1 MKLGYYGFMKLAAG
15 LLLYRMTGGELEL
28 LLVHPGGPFYAKKDD
43 GVWSIPKGEIDEDED
58 LLAAAKREFEEE
70 LGSPAPSGKLLELG
84 EVKQSGKANH
94 IWALEA
100 DFDASTVASNNFEM
114 EWPPKSGQLQQ
125 FPEVDR
131 ASWFNASVA
140 RTKLRSA
147 QVIFIDRLE
156 KALSL
161 LASEPSD
168 ENQQTSLI

>member
-1 MKLGYYGFMKLAAG
+1 MKVSAG
-15 LLLYRMTGGELEL
+15 LLLYKVGSSELEV
-28 LLVHPGGPFYAKKDD
+28 LLVHPGGPFYTKKDD
-43 GVWSIPKGEIDEDED
+43 GIWSIPKGEIDEGED

-84 EVKQSGKANH
+84 EVRQPGKVNN
-94 IWALEA
+94 IWAVGA
-100 DFDASTVASNNFEM
+100 DFDASMIANNDFEM
-114 EWPPKSGQLQQ
+114 EWPPKSGQIQQ

-131 ASWFNASVA
+131 ASWFNASLA

-156 KALSL
+156 KALGL
-161 LASEPSD
+161 PTSELSD